1 MSSSYL
7 NMAAGAF
14 LGTCFVAMTLS
25 IVSGSIYYSPNPEKE
40 GFVIKAEKTA
50 AGGAAQPPSRRS
62 RRSRRCCRRPT
73 SRRATRSS
81 RSAKPATAATRAGR
95 TRSDPICGT
104 SSDRPIA
111 SHPGFSYSSAL
122 KKFSDGSKK
131 KWTYERLNHWLH
143 DPRGYVSGT
152 AMTFPGV
159 KDNQDRADVIAYLH
173 TLSDNPVPFPKPE
186 AANSEKAAA
195 GGKGAPAADKG
206 KASAEQ
212 SSKPGTAPA
221 SKAPAKDAANAGS
234 KEPAQNAAGQ
244 KPQSQGANDQSAPA
258 TQKPAVQKPASNQ

>member
-50 AGGAAQPPSRRS
+50 ASGESK
-62 RRSRRCCRRPT
+62 
-73 SRRATRSS
+73 
-81 RSAKPATAATRAGR
+81 SAKPEIP
-95 TRSDPICGT
+95 PIAPLLQKADVKKGAQIFKKCEACHNG
-104 SSDRPIA
+104 DKGGPNKIGPNLWGVVGRPIA

-122 KKFSDGSKK
+122 KKFSEDGKK
-131 KWTYERLNHWLH
+131 NWDYQLLNHFIH
-143 DPRGYVSGT
+143 GPREYVSGT

-186 AANSEKAAA
+186 AAGGKADA
-195 GGKGAPAADKG
+195 GGKNGKSDAAGAKASGDQTSKPAA
-206 KASAEQ
+206 
-212 SSKPGTAPA
+212 AP
-221 SKAPAKDAANAGS
+221 SDKAPAKSASDAGS
-234 KEPAQNAAGQ
+234 KEPSQSASDQNKGAGQ
-244 KPQSQGANDQSAPA
+244 GAPA
-258 TQKPAVQKPASNQ
+258 TQKPAANQ